1 MTDPAP
7 PTESPRLRI
16 TRIARASDID
26 ALGHVSN
33 IAYVR
38 WVQDAAT
45 VASDAAGW
53 DFTRYKALGAVWVV
67 RSHEITYYAPAY
79 KDDAILCTTWIEGFK
94 GASSPRRTLITRAKD
109 DVKLADCVTLW
120 ALMDM
125 TSGRPKRIPVDMLA
139 DFARTPASGTDFT
152 FDESDAP
159 DGVR

>member
-1 MTDPAP
+1 MNDAP

-16 TRIARASDID
+16 HRSARADDID

-38 WVQDAAT
+38 WVQDTAT

-53 DFTRYKALGAVWVV
+53 DFARYKALGAVWVV

-79 KDDAILCTTWIEGFK
+79 DGDAIVCTTWIEGWK
-94 GASSPRRTLITRAKD
+94 GASSPRRTVITRAKD
-109 DVKLADCVTLW
+109 DLKLCECVTLW

-125 TSGRPKRIPVDMLA
+125 TSGRPKRIPPDMLQ
-139 DFARTPASGTDFT
+139 DFARTPVSGLDFT
-152 FDESDAP
+152 FDETSVPSA
-159 DGVR
+159 VR